1 MARELAV
8 APAGLKPVMGD
19 SGWPV
24 LGHTVGLLRHGVE
37 YQLRRYREFGPVSWA
52 NVFGTKMV
60 AAVGPEAAREV
71 FVNKD
76 KAFSQDGWA
85 YFLEKFFPRGLMLL
99 DFDEHLFHRRL
110 MQEAFTA
117 ARVSGYMAR
126 VAEVV
131 RRETPSW
138 PEQLDVYPALKALT
152 LDVAAEVFTGEP
164 SDPVLNEAFVG
175 VVRAGTS
182 IVRFPVPGGR
192 WSAGLRGR
200 RRLEEYF
207 RAGASS
213 PRSGDDL
220 FTALCHARLE
230 DGSAFSTEDV
240 VNHMIFLM
248 MAAHDTA
255 TITTTAALYHLG
267 LHPEWQEQARAEAR
281 SVGSG
286 PLSVADLDRLEVL
299 DMVIRESL
307 RLVTPVPSPARRA
320 IADTEIQGHFV
331 PAGTMVSVTLW
342 LNHLLPEYWPDPH
355 RFDPLRFSR
364 EIPRY
369 NWLPFGAGAHKCI
382 GLRFGMYEVKTL
394 LHQLLLTRRWELPP
408 NYRTRWDPTA
418 LPIPVDNLPMTLTRI
433 P

>member
-1 MARELAV
+1 MVRELAV

-24 LGHTVGLLRHGVE
+24 LGHTVPM
-37 YQLRRYREFGPVSWA
+37 LRRGVDLQLERYRRYGPVSWA
-52 NVFGTKMV
+52 NMFGTKMV

-85 YFLEKFFPRGLMLL
+85 FFLEKFFPRGLMLL

-117 ARVSGYMAR
+117 PRVSAYVAR
-126 VAEVV
+126 TAEVV
-131 RRETPSW
+131 HREIPTW
-138 PEQLDVYPALKALT
+138 PEHLDVYPALKSLT
-152 LDVAAEVFTGEP
+152 LDVAAEVFMGEP
-164 SDPVLNEAFVG
+164 SDPRLNEAFIG

-207 RAGASS
+207 RAGMSQE
-213 PRSGDDL
+213 RVGDDL

-230 DGSAFSTEDV
+230 DGSTFSQEDV

-255 TITTTAALYHLG
+255 TITTTAVLYHLG
-267 LHPEWQEQARAEAR
+267 LHPEWQEQAREEAR
-281 SVGSG
+281 AVCSG
-286 PLSVADLDRLEVL
+286 PLPVADLDRLEVL

-331 PAGTMVSVTLW
+331 PAGTLVAVTLW

-355 RFDPLRFSR
+355 RFDPLRFAG

-394 LHQLLLTRRWELPP
+394 LHQLLLSRRWHLPP
-408 NYRTRWDPTA
+408 GYEVRWDPTA
-418 LPIPVDNLPMTLTRI
+418 LPVPMDNLPMTLTRT
-433 P
+433 